1 MKCLD
6 CGTEMEHGS
15 VEGIGQGGGHWYE
28 FTSDEK
34 KKKTGIKGFFTK
46 KTISVAS
53 SVLDSPCLAL
63 SALQKNFNVDECQ
76 RTMIHCVSAP
86 KGPS

>member
-28 FTSDEK
+28 FTSDEEK
-34 KKKTGIKGFFTK
+34 RNRNQRLLHQENHQRCILCFRL
-46 KTISVAS
+46 SR
-53 SVLDSPCLAL
+53 LAL
-63 SALQKNFNVDECQ
+63 SALQKILMWMNAKE
-76 RTMIHCVSAP
+76 P
-86 KGPS
+86 

>member
-28 FTSDEK
+28 FTSDEEK
-34 KKKTGIKGFFTK
+34 RKQESKGFFTK
-46 KTISVAS
+46 K
-53 SVLDSPCLAL
+53 P
-63 SALQKNFNVDECQ
+63 SALHPLF
-76 RTMIHCVSAP
+76 
-86 KGPS
+86 

>member
-28 FTSDEK
+28 FTSDEE

-53 SVLDSPCLAL
+53 SVLDSPAWHCPHCK
-63 SALQKNFNVDECQ
+63 KNFNVDECQ

-86 KGPS
+86 QGPS

>member
-28 FTSDEK
+28 FTSDEE
-34 KKKTGIKGFFTK
+34 KKKTGINGFFTK
-46 KTISVAS
+46 KPISVAS
-53 SVLDSPCLAL
+53 SV
-63 SALQKNFNVDECQ
+63 
-76 RTMIHCVSAP
+76 
-86 KGPS
+86 

>member
-15 VEGIGQGGGHWYE
+15 VESIGQGGGHWYE
-28 FTSDEK
+28 FTSDEE

-53 SVLDSPCLAL
+53 SVLDSPAWPCP
-63 SALQKNFNVDECQ
+63 
-76 RTMIHCVSAP
+76 HCKKILMWMNAKEP
-86 KGPS
+86 

>member
-28 FTSDEK
+28 FTSDEE

-53 SVLDSPCLAL
+53 SVLDSPAW
-63 SALQKNFNVDECQ
+63 
-76 RTMIHCVSAP
+76 HCPHCKKILMWMNAKES
-86 KGPS
+86 

>member
-28 FTSDEK
+28 FTSNKENKSRLLPADEK
-34 KKKTGIKGFFTK
+34 IC
-46 KTISVAS
+46 TI
-53 SVLDSPCLAL
+53 AL
-63 SALQKNFNVDECQ
+63 SSYTASG
-76 RTMIHCVSAP
+76 I
-86 KGPS
+86 